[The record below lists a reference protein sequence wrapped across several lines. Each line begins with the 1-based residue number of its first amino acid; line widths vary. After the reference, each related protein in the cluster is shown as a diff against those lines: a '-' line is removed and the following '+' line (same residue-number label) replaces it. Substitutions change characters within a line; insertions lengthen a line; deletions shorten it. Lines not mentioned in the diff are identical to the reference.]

1 MKTMVSSNRKAGA
14 PRSAFTLPEVLVAV
28 ALIAVS
34 SLALFSGFRQSFNV
48 VETNRENLRATQILQ
63 EKTEM
68 IRLYNWDQ
76 VTNGGYIP
84 TSFSDFFDPT
94 AATNSSGVTYTGTVI
109 VTNAPITETYSA
121 DLRLVNIS
129 VSWTSG
135 GIAHTREM
143 TTLVSRYGLQNY
155 IY

>member
-1 MKTMVSSNRKAGA
+1 MVSSNRKAGA
-14 PRSAFTLPEVLVAV
+14 PRSAFTLPEVLVAA

-48 VETNRENLRATQILQ
+48 VEANRENLRATQILQ

-68 IRLYNWDQ
+68 IRLYNWNQ

-84 TSFSDFFDPT
+84 TSFSEAFDPT

-109 VTNAPITETYSA
+109 VTNAPIAETYSA